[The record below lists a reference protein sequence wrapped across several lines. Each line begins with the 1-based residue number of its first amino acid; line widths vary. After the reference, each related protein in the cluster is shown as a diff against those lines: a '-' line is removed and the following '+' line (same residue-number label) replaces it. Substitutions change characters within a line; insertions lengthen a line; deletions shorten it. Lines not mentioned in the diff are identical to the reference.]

1 MQNDEKSQFLA
12 EIKKSLQLEATR
24 QSPETEEEVAECLDA
39 YTLAEMGAARERAL
53 IRYAWRF
60 KHLLGPE
67 MQRILEARYT
77 QDGEERKGSQEKREL
92 ILDDLYGADDPE
104 VERTFYAFL
113 GEAEE
118 TAHERALVR
127 VAWEFKHL
135 LSPRMRKVLEVQYP
149 QPESV

>member
-1 MQNDEKSQFLA
+1 MQQ
-12 EIKKSLQLEATR
+12 
-24 QSPETEEEVAECLDA
+24 
-39 YTLAEMGAARERAL
+39 
-53 IRYAWRF
+53 
-60 KHLLGPE
+60 
-67 MQRILEARYT
+67 ILETRYT

-135 LSPRMRKVLEVQYP
+135 LSPRMREVLEAQYP